1 MTGLYMDLI
10 IGVLAIVLGY
20 ATLKYNLGR
29 YIVFVNEKKYDNDK
43 VAKVAGT
50 HIMAYGFITI
60 ILLVARYFTMG
71 NKIGDALNKASIAI
85 LFIIGAF
92 MYYNIRK
99 SCKIEKKE
107 ESEVKVINKKKK
119 KKKKKK
125 KRK

>member
-1 MTGLYMDLI
+1 MTGLYTDLI
-10 IGVLAIVLGY
+10 IGILAVVLGY
-20 ATLKYNLGR
+20 ATLRYSLGNH
-29 YIVFVNEKKYDNDK
+29 IIFVNEKKYDNEK

-60 ILLVARYFTMG
+60 ILLIARYFTMG
-71 NKIGDALNKASIAI
+71 SKMGNALDKASIAV
-85 LFIIGAF
+85 LFIIGGF

-107 ESEVKVINKKKK
+107 EVESKGINR

>member
-1 MTGLYMDLI
+1 MTELYTDLMIGL
-10 IGVLAIVLGY
+10 LAIVVGY

-29 YIVFVNEKKYDNDK
+29 HIVFVNEKKYDNKK

-60 ILLVARYFTMG
+60 ILLVGRYFTMG
-71 NKIGDALNKASIAI
+71 NKVGDALNKASIAV
-85 LFIIGAF
+85 LVIIGAI

-107 ESEVKVINKKKK
+107 ETEIKGINKKKK

-125 KRK
+125 RK

>member
-10 IGVLAIVLGY
+10 TGILAICLGY

-29 YIVFVNEKKYDNDK
+29 YIIFINEKKYDNDK
-43 VAKVAGT
+43 VANVAGT

-60 ILLVARYFTMG
+60 ILLIGRYFTMG
-71 NKIGDALNKASIAI
+71 SKVGDALNKASIAV
-85 LFIIGAF
+85 LFIIGAI

-107 ESEVKVINKKKK
+107 EPEVKRINKKKK

-125 KRK
+125 KR

>member
-1 MTGLYMDLI
+1 MTGLYTDLM
-10 IGVLAIVLGY
+10 IGILAIALGY
-20 ATLKYNLGR
+20 ATLRYNLGR
-29 YIVFVNEKKYDNDK
+29 YIIFVSEKKYDNKK

-50 HIMAYGFITI
+50 HIMAYGFISI

-71 NKIGDALNKASIAI
+71 NKVGDALNKASIAV
-85 LFIIGAF
+85 LFIIGAM

-107 ESEVKVINKKKK
+107 EPEVKGVKKK

>member
-10 IGVLAIVLGY
+10 IGILAIGLGY
-20 ATLKYNLGR
+20 ATIRYNLGS
-29 YIVFVNEKKYDNDK
+29 YIIFVNEKKYDNKK

-50 HIMAYGFITI
+50 YIMAYGFISI

-71 NKIGDALNKASIAI
+71 NKVGNALDKASIAVV
-85 LFIIGAF
+85 FIIGAF

-99 SCKIEKKE
+99 SCKIVKTE
-107 ESEVKVINKKKK
+107 ESDKKGIHKKK

>member
-1 MTGLYMDLI
+1 MTGLYTDLM
-10 IGVLAIVLGY
+10 IGILAIALGY
-20 ATLKYNLGR
+20 ATLRYNLGR
-29 YIVFVNEKKYDNDK
+29 YIIFVSEKKYDNKK
-43 VAKVAGT
+43 VAKVSGT
-50 HIMAYGFITI
+50 HIMAYGFISI

-71 NKIGDALNKASIAI
+71 NKVGDALNKASIAV
-85 LFIIGAF
+85 LFIIGAI

-107 ESEVKVINKKKK
+107 EPEVKGVKKK

>member
-1 MTGLYMDLI
+1 MTGLYTDLM
-10 IGVLAIVLGY
+10 IGLLAIALGY
-20 ATLKYNLGR
+20 ATLRYNLGR
-29 YIVFVNEKKYDNDK
+29 YIIFVNEKKYDNKK

-50 HIMAYGFITI
+50 HIMAYGFISI

-71 NKIGDALNKASIAI
+71 NKVGDALNKASIAV
-85 LFIIGAF
+85 LFIIGAI

-107 ESEVKVINKKKK
+107 EPEIKGINKKKK
-119 KKKKKK
+119 KNKKK

>member
-10 IGVLAIVLGY
+10 IGVFAVVLGY
-20 ATLKYNLGR
+20 ATLRYNLGR
-29 YIVFVNEKKYDNDK
+29 YIIFVNEKKYDSKK
-43 VAKVAGT
+43 VGKVAGT
-50 HIMAYGFITI
+50 HIMSYGFISI
-60 ILLVARYFTMG
+60 ILLVARYFTAG
-71 NKIGDALNKASIAI
+71 NKVGDALNKASIAV
-85 LFIIGAF
+85 LFIIGAL

-107 ESEVKVINKKKK
+107 EPQVKGMNKKK

>member
-1 MTGLYMDLI
+1 MTGLYTDLI
-10 IGVLAIVLGY
+10 IGVLAIALGY
-20 ATLKYNLGR
+20 ATLRYNLGR
-29 YIVFVNEKKYDNDK
+29 YIIFVNEKKYDNNK

-50 HIMAYGFITI
+50 HIMAYGFISI

-71 NKIGDALNKASIAI
+71 NKVGDALNKASIAV

-99 SCKIEKKE
+99 SCKIEKTE
-107 ESEVKVINKKKK
+107 EVKDFNRKKK

>member
-1 MTGLYMDLI
+1 MTGLYTDLM
-10 IGVLAIVLGY
+10 IGLLAIALGY
-20 ATLKYNLGR
+20 ATLRYNLGR
-29 YIVFVNEKKYDNDK
+29 YIIFVNEKKYDNKK

-50 HIMAYGFITI
+50 HIMAYGFISI

-71 NKIGDALNKASIAI
+71 NKVGDALNKASIAV
-85 LFIIGAF
+85 LFIIGAI

-107 ESEVKVINKKKK
+107 EPEIKGINKKKK

-125 KRK
+125 RK

>member
-1 MTGLYMDLI
+1 MTGLYTDLM
-10 IGVLAIVLGY
+10 IGLLAIALGY
-20 ATLKYNLGR
+20 ATLRYNLGR
-29 YIVFVNEKKYDNDK
+29 YIIFVNEKKYDNKK

-50 HIMAYGFITI
+50 HIMAYGFISI

-71 NKIGDALNKASIAI
+71 NKLGDALNKASIAV
-85 LFIIGAF
+85 LFIIGAI

-107 ESEVKVINKKKK
+107 EPEIKGINKKKK

-125 KRK
+125 RK

>member
-1 MTGLYMDLI
+1 MTGLYTDLM
-10 IGVLAIVLGY
+10 IGLLAIALGY
-20 ATLKYNLGR
+20 ATLRYNLGR
-29 YIVFVNEKKYDNDK
+29 YIIFVNEKKYDNKK

-50 HIMAYGFITI
+50 HIMAYGFISI

-71 NKIGDALNKASIAI
+71 NKVGDALNKASIAV
-85 LFIIGAF
+85 LFIIGAI

-107 ESEVKVINKKKK
+107 EPEIKGIKKKK

>member
-1 MTGLYMDLI
+1 MTGLYTDLM
-10 IGVLAIVLGY
+10 IGLLAIALGY
-20 ATLKYNLGR
+20 ATLRYNLGR
-29 YIVFVNEKKYDNDK
+29 YIIFVNEKKYDNKK

-50 HIMAYGFITI
+50 HIMAYGFISI
-60 ILLVARYFTMG
+60 ILSVARYFTMG
-71 NKIGDALNKASIAI
+71 NKVGDALNKASIAV
-85 LFIIGAF
+85 LFIIGAI

-107 ESEVKVINKKKK
+107 EPEIKGIKKKK